1 MKVKTQV
8 MDNDFLTF
16 SNELYLRDLAL
27 KWLSETNK
35 HPVSVKVK
43 LLVEWEQEDNGSTD
57 VELLLTQTY
66 SEEKLIDIW
75 DAWCDEQDLMPLCA
89 EEMLLKSDKV
99 NLNLRQKDFVK
110 RFIMAWDQTQDR
122 KNKETSHV

>member
-8 MDNDFLTF
+8 MDNAFLNF

-27 KWLSETNK
+27 KWLSQTNK

>member
-8 MDNDFLTF
+8 MNNDFLTYA
-16 SNELYLRDLAL
+16 NELYLRDIAF
-27 KWLSETNK
+27 KWLSENNK
-35 HPVSVKVK
+35 HPVSVKVQ

-66 SEEKLIDIW
+66 SENKLIDIW

-89 EEMLLKSDKV
+89 EEMMFNSERV
-99 NLNLRQKDFVK
+99 NLNLRQKDFIT
-110 RFIMAWDQTQDR
+110 RFIMVWDQTQDR

>member
-16 SNELYLRDLAL
+16 SNELYLRDIAL
-27 KWLSETNK
+27 KWLSQTNK
-35 HPVSVKVK
+35 HPVSVKVQ

-75 DAWCDEQDLMPLCA
+75 DAWCEEQDLMPLCA
-89 EEMLLKSDKV
+89 EEMMLKSDKV
-99 NLNLRQKDFVK
+99 NLNLRQKDFVT
-110 RFIMAWDQTQDR
+110 RFIMAWDKTQDR

>member
-8 MDNDFLTF
+8 MDNAFLNF

-27 KWLSETNK
+27 KWLSQTNK

-43 LLVEWEQEDNGSTD
+43 LLVEWEQEGNGSTD

>member
-122 KNKETSHV
+122 KNKESSHV

>member
-43 LLVEWEQEDNGSTD
+43 LLVEWEQEGNGSTD

>member
-1 MKVKTQV
+1 VKVKTQV

>member
-57 VELLLTQTY
+57 VELLLTQNY
-66 SEEKLIDIW
+66 SEDKLIDIW

>member
-8 MDNDFLTF
+8 MDNDFLNH
-16 SNELYLRDLAL
+16 SNELYLRDIAL

-35 HPVSVKVK
+35 HPVSVKVR

-66 SEEKLIDIW
+66 SENKLIDIW

-89 EEMLLKSDKV
+89 EEMMLKSDKV

>member
-16 SNELYLRDLAL
+16 SNELYLRDIAL

-35 HPVSVKVK
+35 HPVSVKVQ